1 MTMSAPLPQSR
12 QSHPSPSPGQ
22 HQQQN
27 PPAYFVD
34 TKKGEVS
41 ELKQLLKTLAVEK
54 DPKRKRDVIKKVIAY
69 MTLGIDVSRLF
80 TEMVL
85 AIETPDLVVKKMV
98 YLYLCNY
105 AHAKPDLALM
115 CVNTLQRDCSADD
128 PMVRGLALRALC
140 SLRLPSMLEYISA
153 PLRRALTD
161 QSPYVRKTGVMGIL
175 KLFHLAPDVA
185 RSANFVD
192 LLYNMIQDPDPHVV
206 TNCLIVLGEM
216 LAAEEGGMAVNQP
229 LILHL
234 LGRLGEFNEWGLTQ
248 ILALVAKYHPADEE
262 ELFTIMNLLDP
273 VLRTSNSGVVLS
285 TIKCFL
291 HLTTAVPDLQPQ
303 VYLRVKAPLLT
314 LMAGG
319 NPEVEYC
326 ILKHLEAM
334 VHRAPGVFDD
344 EYRQLYVRYNE
355 PTFVKYEK
363 IDILAIIA
371 NEETVGDIVAELA
384 EYSTDVDQ
392 EVSRRSIRAIG
403 NIAFRLPSAAGMVLE
418 RLVGFLDVDMNSMR
432 PETILVMRDI
442 LRRYPERK
450 AEALPRLQP
459 CMRRVDNHPEA
470 QAALIWMTGEYG
482 GKNFPEGP
490 YLLEPLIDSYATIS
504 SALVKLSLLTAA
516 MKLFFKRPPEMQSM
530 LGRLLAAATNDLT
543 SQDVH
548 DRALLYYRLLVADV
562 EAAKRVVLGEHEMDV
577 NRTTIV
583 GTFAEERDMTSLRD
597 KLFGEFN
604 TLAVIYGKPSSQFV
618 SPSYRIKPA
627 ETSLTP
633 FMMGVQI
640 GDSGNNGNN
649 LLDLHADDSLLP
661 GGGVECGVESE
672 SPSRAGSTNPE
683 GSTAYIGP
691 SSDLLDMSDMGVSL
705 AVPTDR
711 ITTPSASQQDFCT
724 STLALID
731 SFRME
736 PETFQ
741 HLWAELPESISY
753 NVDLTVLPTDGLS
766 TLETSLLS
774 RGIKCLASG
783 EVTDVFKLFLYGQH
797 ELGRLYL
804 IQIVIHKLSKRL
816 NLTLKIGRPE
826 MESEG
831 DDGKDRS
838 ANAVVELITQV
849 LSSLHL
855 L

>member
-1 MTMSAPLPQSR
+1 MSGPPPQARAPP
-12 QSHPSPSPGQ
+12 PSSMPGQ
-22 HQQQN
+22 QPPQQGSA

-41 ELKQLLKTLAVEK
+41 ELKQLLKTLAVER

-80 TEMVL
+80 TEMVM
-85 AIETPDLVVKKMV
+85 AIETRDLVVKKMV

-175 KLFHLAPDVA
+175 KLFHLAPEVA
-185 RSANFVD
+185 RAANFVD

-206 TNCLIVLGEM
+206 ANCLIVLDEV

-234 LGRLGEFNEWGLTQ
+234 LGRLGEFSEWGLTVV
-248 ILALVAKYHPADEE
+248 LALVAKYRPVDEE
-262 ELFTIMNLLDP
+262 ELFSIMNLLDP

-303 VYLRVKAPLLT
+303 VYVRVKAPLLT

-363 IDILAIIA
+363 IGILALIA
-371 NEETVGDIVAELA
+371 NDDTVADITSELA
-384 EYSTDVDQ
+384 EYATDVDQ

-418 RLVGFLDVDMNSMR
+418 RLVEFLDIEMNSVR
-432 PETILVMRDI
+432 PETILVMKDL

-450 AEALPRLQP
+450 TEVLPSLQR
-459 CMRRVDNHPEA
+459 CLRRVDDEPEA
-470 QAALIWMTGEYG
+470 QAALIWMAGEYG
-482 GKNFPEGP
+482 GEGFPEAP
-490 YLLEPLIDSYATIS
+490 YLLEHLIDGYAGLA
-504 SALVKLSLLTAA
+504 SAMVKLNLLTAT
-516 MKLFFKRPPEMQSM
+516 MKLLFKRPPETQSM

-548 DRALLYYRLLVADV
+548 DRALLYYRLLSTDIQ
-562 EAAKRVVLGEHEMDV
+562 AARRVVLGGEEGREEQGRAV
-577 NRTTIV
+577 V
-583 GTFAEERDMTSLRD
+583 LGAFAEERDMTNLRE

-604 TLAVIYGKPSSQFV
+604 TLAVVYGKPSAQFV
-618 SPSYRIKPA
+618 SPRYVYLFLFIFLPPSRPLSMMNLRRNCSGSLVNTLAVVYGKPSA
-627 ETSLTP
+627 QSVSPRYICMCVRACMHALSLSLPPFRVCCLIVHSLSPVLSLLFSASLILCLTRLLTFPPSLPPSFPPFLPQLPMQARRNLPYPLPHGRPGRGERKRGQQSPRPERRRQLTP
-633 FMMGVQI
+633 RGRR
-640 GDSGNNGNN
+640 SGG
-649 LLDLHADDSLLP
+649 
-661 GGGVECGVESE
+661 
-672 SPSRAGSTNPE
+672 RAG
-683 GSTAYIGP
+683 G
-691 SSDLLDMSDMGVSL
+691 
-705 AVPTDR
+705 
-711 ITTPSASQQDFCT
+711 
-724 STLALID
+724 
-731 SFRME
+731 
-736 PETFQ
+736 
-741 HLWAELPESISY
+741 
-753 NVDLTVLPTDGLS
+753 
-766 TLETSLLS
+766 
-774 RGIKCLASG
+774 
-783 EVTDVFKLFLYGQH
+783 
-797 ELGRLYL
+797 
-804 IQIVIHKLSKRL
+804 
-816 NLTLKIGRPE
+816 
-826 MESEG
+826 
-831 DDGKDRS
+831 
-838 ANAVVELITQV
+838 
-849 LSSLHL
+849 
-855 L
+855 

>member
-1 MTMSAPLPQSR
+1 MSGPPPQALAPPAS
-12 QSHPSPSPGQ
+12 SMPGQ
-22 HQQQN
+22 QPAQQGSS

-41 ELKQLLKTLAVEK
+41 ELKQLLKTLAVER

-80 TEMVL
+80 TEMVM
-85 AIETPDLVVKKMV
+85 AIETRDLVVKKMV

-185 RSANFVD
+185 RAANFVD

-206 TNCLIVLGEM
+206 ANCLIVLDEV

-234 LGRLGEFNEWGLTQ
+234 LGRLGEFSEWGLTHV
-248 ILALVAKYHPADEE
+248 LALVAKYRPVDEE
-262 ELFTIMNLLDP
+262 ELFSIMNLLDP

-363 IDILAIIA
+363 IGILALIA
-371 NEETVGDIVAELA
+371 SNDTVADIMSELA
-384 EYSTDVDQ
+384 EYATDVDQ

-403 NIAFRLPSAAGMVLE
+403 NIAFRLPSTAGMVLE
-418 RLVGFLDVDMNSMR
+418 RLVGFLDVDLNSVR
-432 PETILVMRDI
+432 PETILVMKDL

-450 AEALPRLQP
+450 AEVLPSLQL
-459 CMRRVDNHPEA
+459 CLRRVDDEPEA
-470 QAALIWMTGEYG
+470 QAALIWMVGEYG
-482 GKNFPEGP
+482 GEGFPQAP
-490 YLLEPLIDSYATIS
+490 YLLEPLVDGYAGLA
-504 SALVKLSLLTAA
+504 SATLKLNLLTAT
-516 MKLFFKRPPEMQSM
+516 MKLFLKRPPETQSM
-530 LGRLLAAATNDLT
+530 LGRLLVAATNDLS

-548 DRALLYYRLLVADV
+548 DRALLYYRLLATDV
-562 EAAKRVVLGEHEMDV
+562 QAARRVVLGGEEGSDEGRAV
-577 NRTTIV
+577 VV
-583 GTFAEERDMTSLRD
+583 GVFAEERDMTNLRE

-604 TLAVIYGKPSSQFV
+604 SLAVVYGKPSAQFV
-618 SPSYRIKPA
+618 SPWY
-627 ETSLTP
+627 
-633 FMMGVQI
+633 
-640 GDSGNNGNN
+640 
-649 LLDLHADDSLLP
+649 
-661 GGGVECGVESE
+661 
-672 SPSRAGSTNPE
+672 
-683 GSTAYIGP
+683 
-691 SSDLLDMSDMGVSL
+691 
-705 AVPTDR
+705 DR
-711 ITTPSASQQDFCT
+711 
-724 STLALID
+724 
-731 SFRME
+731 
-736 PETFQ
+736 TFQ
-741 HLWAELPESISY
+741 TS
-753 NVDLTVLPTDGLS
+753 LS
-766 TLETSLLS
+766 TL
-774 RGIKCLASG
+774 LA
-783 EVTDVFKLFLYGQH
+783 
-797 ELGRLYL
+797 
-804 IQIVIHKLSKRL
+804 
-816 NLTLKIGRPE
+816 
-826 MESEG
+826 
-831 DDGKDRS
+831 
-838 ANAVVELITQV
+838 
-849 LSSLHL
+849 
-855 L
+855 

>member
-1 MTMSAPLPQSR
+1 
-12 QSHPSPSPGQ
+12 
-22 HQQQN
+22 
-27 PPAYFVD
+27 VD

-41 ELKQLLKTLAVEK
+41 ELKQLLKTLAVER

-80 TEMVL
+80 TEMVM
-85 AIETPDLVVKKMV
+85 AIETRDLVVKKMV

-175 KLFHLAPDVA
+175 KLFHLAPEVA
-185 RSANFVD
+185 RAANFVD

-206 TNCLIVLGEM
+206 ANCLIVLDEV

-234 LGRLGEFNEWGLTQ
+234 LGRLGEFSEWGLTVV
-248 ILALVAKYHPADEE
+248 LALVAKYRPVDEE
-262 ELFTIMNLLDP
+262 ELFSIMNLLDP

-291 HLTTAVPDLQPQ
+291 HLTNAVPDLQPQ
-303 VYLRVKAPLLT
+303 VYVRVKAPLLT

-363 IDILAIIA
+363 IGILALIA
-371 NEETVGDIVAELA
+371 NDDTVGDITSELA
-384 EYSTDVDQ
+384 EYATDIDQ

-418 RLVGFLDVDMNSMR
+418 RLVEFLDIEMNSVR
-432 PETILVMRDI
+432 PETILVMKDL

-450 AEALPRLQP
+450 TEVLPSLQR
-459 CMRRVDNHPEA
+459 CLRRVDDEPEA
-470 QAALIWMTGEYG
+470 QAALIWMAGEYG
-482 GKNFPEGP
+482 GEGFPEAP
-490 YLLEPLIDSYATIS
+490 YLLEPLIDGYAGLA
-504 SALVKLSLLTAA
+504 SAMVKLNLLTAT
-516 MKLFFKRPPEMQSM
+516 MKLFLKRPPETQSM

-548 DRALLYYRLLVADV
+548 DRALLYYRLLAADV
-562 EAAKRVVLGEHEMDV
+562 HAARRVVLGEEKEGEREELGRAV
-577 NRTTIV
+577 V
-583 GTFAEERDMTSLRD
+583 LGAFAEERDMTSLRE

-604 TLAVIYGKPSSQFV
+604 TLAVVYGKPSAQFV
-618 SPSYRIKPA
+618 SPRYVHPFFSPVSYLLLYRYYFFSVFLFPSF
-627 ETSLTP
+627 SL
-633 FMMGVQI
+633 FSVHLI
-640 GDSGNNGNN
+640 LCLLNNYPS
-649 LLDLHADDSLLP
+649 LPPSIPPSLPPLPKLPMQAPRDLPHPLP
-661 GGGVECGVESE
+661 
-672 SPSRAGSTNPE
+672 
-683 GSTAYIGP
+683 
-691 SSDLLDMSDMGVSL
+691 
-705 AVPTDR
+705 
-711 ITTPSASQQDFCT
+711 
-724 STLALID
+724 
-731 SFRME
+731 
-736 PETFQ
+736 
-741 HLWAELPESISY
+741 H
-753 NVDLTVLPTDGLS
+753 
-766 TLETSLLS
+766 
-774 RGIKCLASG
+774 
-783 EVTDVFKLFLYGQH
+783 
-797 ELGRLYL
+797 
-804 IQIVIHKLSKRL
+804 
-816 NLTLKIGRPE
+816 GRPRRGE
-826 MESEG
+826 RERRQQPLGPE
-831 DDGKDRS
+831 RRRQLT
-838 ANAVVELITQV
+838 A
-849 LSSLHL
+849 
-855 L
+855 